1 MLDKWPHSL
10 ITSHCNLR
18 GGLSDIHQDQNI
30 GNERMP
36 VERGFG
42 RARPKGSMLSPKI
55 GRAHV

>member
-10 ITSHCNLR
+10 ITSRCNLR

-42 RARPKGSMLSPKI
+42 RARPKGSMLSP
-55 GRAHV
+55 R